1 MESEGA
7 QNSKN
12 YLEREKVIGLMLPN
26 FETYCK
32 ATVIKVVWY
41 LQKNKHIDQ
50 WNRIQGWE
58 INPYIYGFWQECQDS
73 SIEKQIVFSANNT
86 IKKMKRQPTE

>member
-12 YLEREKVIGLMLPN
+12 YLEKEKAKGLMLPN

-41 LQKNKHIDQ
+41 LQKKKKNMQI
-50 WNRIQGWE
+50 NE
-58 INPYIYGFWQECQDS
+58 IEFKV
-73 SIEKQIVFSANNT
+73 EK
-86 IKKMKRQPTE
+86 